1 MIIKIL
7 GTGCPSCQKLEEN
20 AKKAVE
26 ELDLSGVKVE
36 HIYDVDKII
45 EYGVMSAPAIV
56 IDEEVKAAGRIPEIK
71 EIKDWLK

>member
-26 ELDLSGVKVE
+26 ELGIKDAKVE
-36 HIYDVDKII
+36 HIFDINKMVEMGI
-45 EYGVMSAPAIV
+45 MSAPAIV
-56 IDEEVKAAGRIPEIK
+56 VGDEIKATGRIPEIE
-71 EIKDWLK
+71 EIKGWLK